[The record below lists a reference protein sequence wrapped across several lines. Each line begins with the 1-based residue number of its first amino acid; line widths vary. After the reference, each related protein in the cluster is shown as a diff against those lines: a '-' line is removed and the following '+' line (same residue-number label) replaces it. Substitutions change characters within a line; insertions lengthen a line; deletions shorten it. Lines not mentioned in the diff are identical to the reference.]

1 MTFEILISL
10 YGIALLVY
18 MPFVL
23 IKVIRLRRAD
33 RVLWENYKNKM
44 KGGINDA

>member
-33 RVLWENYKNKM
+33 RVLWENYNNKM
-44 KGGINDA
+44 KGELNDV